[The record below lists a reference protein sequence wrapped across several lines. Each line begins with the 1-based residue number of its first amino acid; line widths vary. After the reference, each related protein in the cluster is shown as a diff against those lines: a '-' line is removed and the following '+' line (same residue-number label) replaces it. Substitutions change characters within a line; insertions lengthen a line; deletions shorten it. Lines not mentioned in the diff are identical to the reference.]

1 VAESPYTTENF
12 DPTQEPER
20 NTARLVVPLVI
31 ELLRPESVCHVG
43 CGRGTWLSVF
53 REHGVDDVWG
63 VDGQHAEV
71 DQLEIPAERF
81 IEADL
86 REGVSG
92 DRRFDLV
99 LCLEIAQNLPRKSA
113 GPLVEGLVGLGP
125 AVLFSAG
132 IPNQTGEALAN
143 EQWPD
148 YWATHFRRHGFIAVD
163 CIRPRIWDE
172 HLVQIKYAQNTL
184 LFVEEALL
192 DSRPRLKQEFE
203 QTKLQQ
209 LSVVHPKMWQR
220 FAGTPSKSAVRAEGG
235 RSDQPFDVRLRS
247 LDPTLFDHVPSETTE
262 SDRVSLL
269 ALHNASRETYG
280 KFSYLEI
287 GSHVGGSLQALVVDD
302 QCTAITSIDARP
314 ASQPDARGRIFG
326 YPGNSTERMLAYLR
340 GVPGAN
346 LDKLRTVDAS
356 TEDLPVASFE
366 GVAQFCFIDAE
377 HTHDAALR
385 DARFCRGVVG
395 EEGAIAF
402 HDRRLVQGAIDEFIA
417 ELDPGTFTA
426 YSLADSVF
434 VIELGSA
441 PLVHTEWVSRLLEED

>member
-1 VAESPYTTENF
+1 M
-12 DPTQEPER
+12 
-20 NTARLVVPLVI
+20 
-31 ELLRPESVCHVG
+31 ELLQPESVCDVG
-43 CGRGTWLSVF
+43 CGRGIWLSVF

-63 VDGQHAEV
+63 VDGRHAEV

-81 IEADL
+81 VEADL
-86 REGVSG
+86 HEGVSG

-113 GPLVEGLVGLGP
+113 KLLVEGLVGLGP

-132 IPNQTGEALAN
+132 IPNQTGEPLAN

-148 YWATHFRRHGFIAVD
+148 YWATHFRRHGFVAVD

-192 DSRPRLKQEFE
+192 GSRPRLRQEFE
-203 QTKLQQ
+203 QTRAQQ
-209 LSVVHPKMWQR
+209 LSVVHPLMWR
-220 FAGTPSKSAVRAEGG
+220 RVAGRSSRSAARVEDGA
-235 RSDQPFDVRLRS
+235 SDQPFDVRLRS
-247 LDPTLFDHVPSETTE
+247 LDPRLLDHVPSQTTE

-269 ALHNASRETYG
+269 ALHNAVRDVYG
-280 KFSYLEI
+280 TFSYLEI

-302 QCTAITSIDARP
+302 QCTTITSIDSRP
-314 ASQPDARGRIFG
+314 ASQPDARGRSFG

-340 GVPGAN
+340 KVPGAN
-346 LDKLRTVDAS
+346 LAKLRTVDAT
-356 TEDLPVASFE
+356 TEDLSAASYE
-366 GVAQFCFIDAE
+366 AAAQLCFIDAE
-377 HTHDAALR
+377 HTHEAALR

-395 EEGAIAF
+395 KEGAIAF
-402 HDRRLVQGAIDEFIA
+402 HDRRLVRGAIDEFIA

-426 YSLADSVF
+426 YSLPDSVF

-441 PLVHTEWVSRLLEED
+441 PLVRTEWVSRLVEED

>member
-1 VAESPYTTENF
+1 
-12 DPTQEPER
+12 
-20 NTARLVVPLVI
+20 
-31 ELLRPESVCHVG
+31 
-43 CGRGTWLSVF
+43 
-53 REHGVDDVWG
+53 

-71 DQLEIPAERF
+71 DQLEIPVERF
-81 IEADL
+81 AEADL
-86 REGVSG
+86 AEGVSA

-113 GPLVEGLVGLGP
+113 RPLVEGLVGLGP

-132 IPNQTGEALAN
+132 IPNQTGEARAN

-148 YWATHFRRHGFIAVD
+148 YWATHFRGHDFVAVD

-172 HLVQIKYAQNTL
+172 HLAQVKYAQNTL
-184 LFVEEALL
+184 LFVDEALL
-192 DSRPRLKQEFE
+192 DSRPQLKQEFKG
-203 QTKLQQ
+203 TRSQQ

-220 FAGTPSKSAVRAEGG
+220 IAGTSSKSVVRAERGK
-235 RSDQPFDVRLRS
+235 SDQPFDLRLRS

-262 SDRVSLL
+262 SDRISLL

-280 KFSYLEI
+280 TFSYLEI

-302 QCTAITSIDARP
+302 KCTAITSIDARP
-314 ASQPDARGRIFG
+314 ASQPDARGRTFG

-340 GVPGAN
+340 GVPDAN

-366 GVAQFCFIDAE
+366 GAGQLCFIDAE

-395 EEGAIAF
+395 NEGAIAF
-402 HDRRLVQGAIDEFIA
+402 HDRRLVRGAIDEFIA
-417 ELDPGTFTA
+417 ELDPGTYTA
-426 YSLADSVF
+426 YALPDSVF
-434 VIELGSA
+434 VIELGA
-441 PLVHTEWVSRLLEED
+441 PRLVRTEWVARLVEEA